1 MVIAVVGIVMNHDGG
16 ISVDPKWGKRTT
28 VGKDGLPSRKNWE
41 NNR

>member
-1 MVIAVVGIVMNHDGG
+1 MVIAVVGIVMNADGG
-16 ISVDPKWGKRTT
+16 SAAPEWGKGTT